1 MLDTSNHFL
10 KSFRLKRYIGYAL
23 IFFVLVVTPFIRID
37 GAHLF
42 LISFEYKQV
51 HFLGEIWN
59 AEELQIMPFMVILLF
74 IGIFFITT
82 SLGRVWC
89 GWACPQT
96 FLRVLYRDVIET
108 KIFKLHKKISN
119 KQEVAKDSPSYK
131 VRKALSVLLFA
142 PIVAG
147 LMMVFFFYFIAPE
160 DFFLY
165 LKNPS
170 EHFIAMGFW
179 LVSALV
185 VLFDIVVVAERFCIY
200 LCPYARVQSVL
211 YDNDTLNP
219 IYDEKRG
226 GELYDTQGNLYP
238 LPPKKRS
245 VENECVNCRHC
256 VQVCPT
262 HIDIR
267 KGMQLECINCLE
279 CVDACTITMSK
290 YNRPSLIQWSS
301 TNATNTH
308 KKVRLMRL
316 KTMAYM
322 VVIAIVVSLLVI
334 TSLKKERM
342 LLDINRNSDLYELRS
357 SGYVDNDYVFLFHN
371 TDNKDHEFYFKILG
385 HESIKIKKPLEPI
398 TIKAGQK
405 IKAVVI
411 LRKPLNNNIQVTEHK
426 RTKDTIIPI
435 RVQAYSTDDKK
446 ITIERETVFIMPSQG
461 LSLRD

>member
-1 MLDTSNHFL
+1 MLESSSHFL
-10 KSFRLKRYIGYAL
+10 KSFRLKRYIG
-23 IFFVLVVTPFIRID
+23 FVLISLALLITPFIRID

-42 LISFEYKQV
+42 LISFEHKQL
-51 HFLGEIWN
+51 HFLGKIFS
-59 AEELQIMPFMVILLF
+59 AEELQILPFMVILLF

-119 KQEVAKDSPSYK
+119 KQESPKNTPSYK
-131 VRKALSVLLFA
+131 IRKVLSVLLFA

-147 LMMVFFFYFIAPE
+147 LMMLFFFYFIAPE
-160 DFFLY
+160 DFFSY

-170 EHFIAMGFW
+170 EHPVAMGFW
-179 LVSALV
+179 LFSTAV

-226 GELYDTQGNLYP
+226 GALYDNQGHLYP
-238 LPPKKRS
+238 LSPKKRS
-245 VENECVNCRHC
+245 AENECVNCLHC

-267 KGMQLECINCLE
+267 KGLQLECINCLE
-279 CVDACTITMSK
+279 CVDACTITMAK

-301 TNATNTH
+301 TNATNTRQ
-308 KKVRLMRL
+308 KVRLVRL
-316 KTMAYM
+316 KTIAYM
-322 VVIAIVVSLLVI
+322 GVIAIVIALLVI
-334 TSLKKERM
+334 TSFKKERM
-342 LLDINRNSDLYELRS
+342 LLDINRNSNLYELRS

-385 HESIKIKKPLEPI
+385 QKDIKIKKPLTPI
-398 TIKAGQK
+398 MVKAGQK
-405 IKAVVI
+405 IKVVVI
-411 LRKPLNNNIQVTEHK
+411 LRKPLKSAEQK
-426 RTKDTIIPI
+426 RAKDTLTPI
-435 RVQAYSTDDKK
+435 TIQAYSTDDKN
-446 ITIERETVFIMPSQG
+446 IMVERESVFIAPSE
-461 LSLRD
+461 D

>member
-1 MLDTSNHFL
+1 MLESSSHFL
-10 KSFRLKRYIGYAL
+10 KSFRLKRYIG
-23 IFFVLVVTPFIRID
+23 FVLISLALLITPFIRID

-42 LISFEYKQV
+42 LISFEHKQL
-51 HFLGEIWN
+51 HFLGKIFS
-59 AEELQIMPFMVILLF
+59 AEELQILPFMVILLF

-119 KQEVAKDSPSYK
+119 KQESPKNTPSYK
-131 VRKALSVLLFA
+131 IRKVLSVLLFA
-142 PIVAG
+142 PVVAG
-147 LMMVFFFYFIAPE
+147 LMMLFFFYFIAPE
-160 DFFLY
+160 DFFIY

-170 EHFIAMGFW
+170 EHPVAMGFW
-179 LVSALV
+179 LFSTAV

-226 GELYDTQGNLYP
+226 GALYDNQGHLYP
-238 LPPKKRS
+238 LSPKKRS
-245 VENECVNCRHC
+245 AENECVNCLHC

-267 KGMQLECINCLE
+267 KGLQLECINCLE
-279 CVDACTITMSK
+279 CVDACTITMAK

-301 TNATNTH
+301 TNATNTCQ
-308 KKVRLMRL
+308 KVRLVRL
-316 KTMAYM
+316 KTIAYM
-322 VVIAIVVSLLVI
+322 GVIAIVIALLVI
-334 TSLKKERM
+334 TSFKKERM
-342 LLDINRNSDLYELRS
+342 LLDINRNSNLYELRS

-385 HESIKIKKPLEPI
+385 QKDIKIKKPLTPI
-398 TIKAGQK
+398 MVKAGQK
-405 IKAVVI
+405 IKVVVI
-411 LRKPLNNNIQVTEHK
+411 LRKPLKSAEQK
-426 RTKDTIIPI
+426 RAKDTLTPI
-435 RVQAYSTDDKK
+435 TIQAYSTDDKN
-446 ITIERETVFIMPSQG
+446 IMVERESVFIAPSE
-461 LSLRD
+461 D

>member
-1 MLDTSNHFL
+1 MRMLESSSHFL
-10 KSFRLKRYIGYAL
+10 KSFRLKRYIGFLLISLAL
-23 IFFVLVVTPFIRID
+23 LITPFIRID

-42 LISFEYKQV
+42 LISFEHKQL
-51 HFLGEIWN
+51 HFLGKIFS

-119 KQEVAKDSPSYK
+119 KQESAKNTPSYK
-131 VRKALSVLLFA
+131 IRKILSVLLFA
-142 PIVAG
+142 PVVVG
-147 LMMVFFFYFIAPE
+147 LMMLFFFYFIAPE
-160 DFFLY
+160 DFFMY

-170 EHFIAMGFW
+170 EHPVAMGFW
-179 LVSALV
+179 LFSAAV

-226 GELYDTQGNLYP
+226 GVLYDNQGNLYP
-238 LPPKKRS
+238 LSPKKRS
-245 VENECVNCRHC
+245 AENECVNCLHC

-267 KGMQLECINCLE
+267 KGLQLECINCLE

-301 TNATNTH
+301 TNATNTRQ
-308 KKVRLMRL
+308 KVHLVRL
-316 KTMAYM
+316 KTIAYM
-322 VVIAIVVSLLVI
+322 GVIAIVSALLVI
-334 TSLKKERM
+334 TSFKKERM
-342 LLDINRNSDLYELRS
+342 LLDINRNSDLYETRLQ
-357 SGYVDNDYVFLFHN
+357 GYVDNDYVFLFHN

-385 HESIKIKKPLEPI
+385 QKDIQIKKPLTPI
-398 TIKAGQK
+398 MVKAGQK

-411 LRKPLNNNIQVTEHK
+411 LRKPLKSAEQK
-426 RTKDTIIPI
+426 RAKDILTPI
-435 RVQAYSTDDKK
+435 RIQAYSTDDKN
-446 ITIERETVFIMPSQG
+446 IMVERGSVFIAPSE
-461 LSLRD
+461 D

>member
-1 MLDTSNHFL
+1 MRMLESSSHFL
-10 KSFRLKRYIGYAL
+10 KSFRLKRYIG
-23 IFFVLVVTPFIRID
+23 FVLISLALLITPFIRID

-42 LISFEYKQV
+42 LISFEHKQL
-51 HFLGEIWN
+51 HFLGKIFS
-59 AEELQIMPFMVILLF
+59 AEELQILPFMVILLF

-119 KQEVAKDSPSYK
+119 KQESPKNTPSYK
-131 VRKALSVLLFA
+131 IRKVLSVLLFA
-142 PIVAG
+142 PVVAG
-147 LMMVFFFYFIAPE
+147 LMMLFFFYFIAPE
-160 DFFLY
+160 DFFIY

-170 EHFIAMGFW
+170 EHPVAMGFW
-179 LVSALV
+179 LFSAAV

-226 GELYDTQGNLYP
+226 GALYDNQGHLYP
-238 LPPKKRS
+238 LSPKKRS
-245 VENECVNCRHC
+245 TENECVNCLHC

-267 KGMQLECINCLE
+267 KGLQLECINCLE
-279 CVDACTITMSK
+279 CVDACTITMAK

-301 TNATNTH
+301 TNATNTRQ
-308 KKVRLMRL
+308 KVRLVRL
-316 KTMAYM
+316 KTIAYM
-322 VVIAIVVSLLVI
+322 GVIAIVIALLVI
-334 TSLKKERM
+334 TSFKKERM
-342 LLDINRNSDLYELRS
+342 LLDINRNSDLYETRLQ
-357 SGYVDNDYVFLFHN
+357 GYVDNDYVFLFHN

-385 HESIKIKKPLEPI
+385 QKDIKIKKPLTPI
-398 TIKAGQK
+398 MVKAGQK

-411 LRKPLNNNIQVTEHK
+411 LRKPLKSAEQK
-426 RTKDTIIPI
+426 RAKDTLTPI
-435 RVQAYSTDDKK
+435 TIQAYSTDDKN
-446 ITIERETVFIMPSQG
+446 IMVERESVFIAPSE
-461 LSLRD
+461 D

>member
-1 MLDTSNHFL
+1 MLESSSHFL
-10 KSFRLKRYIGYAL
+10 KSFRLKRYIG
-23 IFFVLVVTPFIRID
+23 FVLISLALLITPFIRID

-42 LISFEYKQV
+42 LISFEHKQL
-51 HFLGEIWN
+51 HFLGKIFS
-59 AEELQIMPFMVILLF
+59 AEELQILPFMVILLF

-82 SLGRVWC
+82 RLGRVWC

-119 KQEVAKDSPSYK
+119 KQESPKNTPSYK
-131 VRKALSVLLFA
+131 IRKVLSVLLFA

-147 LMMVFFFYFIAPE
+147 LMMLFFFYFIAPE
-160 DFFLY
+160 DFFSY

-170 EHFIAMGFW
+170 EHPVAMGFW
-179 LVSALV
+179 LFSAAV

-226 GELYDTQGNLYP
+226 GALYDNQGHLYP
-238 LPPKKRS
+238 LSPKKRS
-245 VENECVNCRHC
+245 AENECVNCLHC

-267 KGMQLECINCLE
+267 KGLQLECINCLE
-279 CVDACTITMSK
+279 CVDACTITMAK

-301 TNATNTH
+301 TNATNTRQ
-308 KKVRLMRL
+308 KVRLVRL
-316 KTMAYM
+316 KTIAYM
-322 VVIAIVVSLLVI
+322 GVIAIVIALLVI
-334 TSLKKERM
+334 TSFKKERM
-342 LLDINRNSDLYELRS
+342 LLDINRNSNLYELRS

-385 HESIKIKKPLEPI
+385 QKDIKIKKPLTPI
-398 TIKAGQK
+398 MVKAGQK

-411 LRKPLNNNIQVTEHK
+411 LRKPLKSAEYK
-426 RTKDTIIPI
+426 RAKDTLTPI
-435 RVQAYSTDDKK
+435 TIQAYSTDDKN
-446 ITIERETVFIMPSQG
+446 IMVERESVFIAPSE
-461 LSLRD
+461 D

>member
-1 MLDTSNHFL
+1 MLESSSHFL
-10 KSFRLKRYIGYAL
+10 KSFRLKRYIG
-23 IFFVLVVTPFIRID
+23 FVLISLALLITPFIRID

-42 LISFEYKQV
+42 LISFEHKQL
-51 HFLGEIWN
+51 HFLGKIFS
-59 AEELQIMPFMVILLF
+59 AEELQILPFMVILLF

-119 KQEVAKDSPSYK
+119 KQESPKNTPSYK
-131 VRKALSVLLFA
+131 IRKVLSVLLFA
-142 PIVAG
+142 PVVAG
-147 LMMVFFFYFIAPE
+147 LMMLFFFYFIAPE
-160 DFFLY
+160 DFFSY

-170 EHFIAMGFW
+170 EHPVAMGFW
-179 LVSALV
+179 LFSAAV

-226 GELYDTQGNLYP
+226 GALYDNQGHLYP
-238 LPPKKRS
+238 LSPKKRS
-245 VENECVNCRHC
+245 AENECVNCLHC

-267 KGMQLECINCLE
+267 KGLQLECINCLE
-279 CVDACTITMSK
+279 CVDACTITMAK

-301 TNATNTH
+301 TNATNMRQ
-308 KKVRLMRL
+308 KVRLVRL
-316 KTMAYM
+316 KTIAY
-322 VVIAIVVSLLVI
+322 VGVIAIVIALLVI
-334 TSLKKERM
+334 TSFKKERM
-342 LLDINRNSDLYELRS
+342 LLDINRNSNLYELRS

-385 HESIKIKKPLEPI
+385 QKEIHIKKPLTPI
-398 TIKAGQK
+398 MVKAGQK
-405 IKAVVI
+405 IKVVVI
-411 LRKPLNNNIQVTEHK
+411 LRKPLKNAEQK
-426 RTKDTIIPI
+426 RAKDALTPITI
-435 RVQAYSTDDKK
+435 QAYSTDDKN
-446 ITIERETVFIMPSQG
+446 IMVERESVFIAPSE
-461 LSLRD
+461 D

>member
-1 MLDTSNHFL
+1 MLESSSHFL
-10 KSFRLKRYIGYAL
+10 KSFRLKRYIGFLLISLAL
-23 IFFVLVVTPFIRID
+23 LITPFVRID

-42 LISFEYKQV
+42 LISFEHKQL
-51 HFLGEIWN
+51 HFLGKIFS
-59 AEELQIMPFMVILLF
+59 AEELQILPFMVILLF

-119 KQEVAKDSPSYK
+119 KQESPKNTPSYK
-131 VRKALSVLLFA
+131 IRKALSVLLFA
-142 PIVAG
+142 PVVAG
-147 LMMVFFFYFIAPE
+147 LMMLFFFYFIAPE
-160 DFFLY
+160 DFFMY

-170 EHFIAMGFW
+170 DHPIAMGFW
-179 LVSALV
+179 LFSALV

-226 GELYDTQGNLYP
+226 GVLYDNQGRLFP

-245 VENECVNCRHC
+245 AENECVNCLHC

-267 KGMQLECINCLE
+267 KGLQLECINCLE
-279 CVDACTITMSK
+279 CVDACTITMAK

-301 TNATNTH
+301 TNATNTRQ
-308 KKVRLMRL
+308 KVRLVRL
-316 KTMAYM
+316 KTIAYM
-322 VVIAIVVSLLVI
+322 GVIAIVVALLAI
-334 TSLKKERM
+334 TSFKKERM

-385 HESIKIKKPLEPI
+385 QKDIHIKKPLNPI
-398 TIKAGQK
+398 AIKAGQK

-411 LRKPLNNNIQVTEHK
+411 LRKPLKGNATEYK
-426 RTKDTIIPI
+426 RAKDILIPI
-435 RVQAYSTDDKK
+435 MIQAYSADDKN
-446 ITIERETVFIMPSQG
+446 ITIERESVFIAPSE
-461 LSLRD
+461 D

>member
-1 MLDTSNHFL
+1 MLESSSHFL
-10 KSFRLKRYIGYAL
+10 KSFRLKRYIR
-23 IFFVLVVTPFIRID
+23 FVLISLALLITPFIRID

-42 LISFEYKQV
+42 LISFEHKQL
-51 HFLGEIWN
+51 HFLGKIFS
-59 AEELQIMPFMVILLF
+59 AEELQILPFMVILLF

-119 KQEVAKDSPSYK
+119 KQESPKNTPSYK
-131 VRKALSVLLFA
+131 IRKVLSVLLFA
-142 PIVAG
+142 PVVAG
-147 LMMVFFFYFIAPE
+147 LMMLFFFYFIAPE
-160 DFFLY
+160 DFFSY

-170 EHFIAMGFW
+170 EHPVAMGFW
-179 LVSALV
+179 LFSAAV

-226 GELYDTQGNLYP
+226 GALYDNQGNLYP
-238 LPPKKRS
+238 LSPKKRS
-245 VENECVNCRHC
+245 AENECVNCLHC

-267 KGMQLECINCLE
+267 KGLQLECINCLE

-301 TNATNTH
+301 TNATNTRQ
-308 KKVRLMRL
+308 KVRLVRL
-316 KTMAYM
+316 KTIAYM
-322 VVIAIVVSLLVI
+322 GVIAIVIVLLVI
-334 TSLKKERM
+334 TSFKKEHM
-342 LLDINRNSDLYELRS
+342 LLDINRNSDLYETRLQ
-357 SGYVDNDYVFLFHN
+357 GYVDNDYVFLFHN

-385 HESIKIKKPLEPI
+385 QKDIKIKKPLTPI
-398 TIKAGQK
+398 MVKAGQK
-405 IKAVVI
+405 IKVVVI
-411 LRKPLNNNIQVTEHK
+411 LRKPLKSAEQK
-426 RTKDTIIPI
+426 RTKDTLTPI
-435 RVQAYSTDDKK
+435 TIQAYSTDDKN
-446 ITIERETVFIMPSQG
+446 IMVERESVFIVPSE
-461 LSLRD
+461 D

>member
-1 MLDTSNHFL
+1 MRMLESSSHFL
-10 KSFRLKRYIGYAL
+10 KSFRLKRYIGFLLISLAL
-23 IFFVLVVTPFIRID
+23 LITPFIRID

-42 LISFEYKQV
+42 LISFEHKQL
-51 HFLGEIWN
+51 HFLGKIFS

-119 KQEVAKDSPSYK
+119 KQESAKNTPSYK
-131 VRKALSVLLFA
+131 IRKILSVLLFA
-142 PIVAG
+142 PVVVG
-147 LMMVFFFYFIAPE
+147 LMMLFFFYFIAPE
-160 DFFLY
+160 DFFMY

-170 EHFIAMGFW
+170 EHPVAMGFW
-179 LVSALV
+179 LFSAAV

-226 GELYDTQGNLYP
+226 GVLYDNQGNLYP
-238 LPPKKRS
+238 LSPKKRNA
-245 VENECVNCRHC
+245 ENECVNCLHC

-267 KGMQLECINCLE
+267 KGLQLECINCLE

-308 KKVRLMRL
+308 QKVHLMRL
-316 KTMAYM
+316 KTIAYM
-322 VVIAIVVSLLVI
+322 GVIAIVSALLVI
-334 TSLKKERM
+334 TSFKKERM
-342 LLDINRNSDLYELRS
+342 LLDINRNSDLYETRLQ
-357 SGYVDNDYVFLFHN
+357 GYVDNDYVFLFHN

-385 HESIKIKKPLEPI
+385 QKDIQIKKPLTPVMV
-398 TIKAGQK
+398 KAGQK

-411 LRKPLNNNIQVTEHK
+411 LRKPLKSAEQK
-426 RTKDTIIPI
+426 RAKDTLTPI
-435 RVQAYSTDDKK
+435 KIQAYSTDDKN
-446 ITIERETVFIMPSQG
+446 IMVERGSVFIAPSE
-461 LSLRD
+461 D

>member
-1 MLDTSNHFL
+1 MRMLESSSHFL
-10 KSFRLKRYIGYAL
+10 KSFRLKRYIG
-23 IFFVLVVTPFIRID
+23 FVLISLALLITPFIRID

-42 LISFEYKQV
+42 LISFEHKQL
-51 HFLGEIWN
+51 HFLGKIFS
-59 AEELQIMPFMVILLF
+59 AEELQILPFMVILLF

-119 KQEVAKDSPSYK
+119 KQESPKNTPSYK
-131 VRKALSVLLFA
+131 IRKVLSVLLFA
-142 PIVAG
+142 PVVAG
-147 LMMVFFFYFIAPE
+147 LMMLFFFYFIAPE
-160 DFFLY
+160 DFFIY

-170 EHFIAMGFW
+170 EHPVAMGFW
-179 LVSALV
+179 LFSAAV

-226 GELYDTQGNLYP
+226 GALYDNQGHLYP
-238 LPPKKRS
+238 LSPKKRS
-245 VENECVNCRHC
+245 AENECVNCLHC

-267 KGMQLECINCLE
+267 KGLQLECINCLE
-279 CVDACTITMSK
+279 CVDACTITMAK

-308 KKVRLMRL
+308 QKVRLVRL
-316 KTMAYM
+316 KTIAYM
-322 VVIAIVVSLLVI
+322 GVIAIVIALLVI
-334 TSLKKERM
+334 TSFKKERM
-342 LLDINRNSDLYELRS
+342 LLDINRNSNLYELRS

-385 HESIKIKKPLEPI
+385 QKDIKIKKPLTPI
-398 TIKAGQK
+398 MVKAGQK
-405 IKAVVI
+405 IKVVVI
-411 LRKPLNNNIQVTEHK
+411 LRKPLKSAEQK
-426 RTKDTIIPI
+426 CAKDTLTPI
-435 RVQAYSTDDKK
+435 TIQAYSTDDKN
-446 ITIERETVFIMPSQG
+446 IMVERESVFIAPSE
-461 LSLRD
+461 D

>member
-1 MLDTSNHFL
+1 MLESSSHFL
-10 KSFRLKRYIGYAL
+10 KSFRLKRYIGFLLISLAL
-23 IFFVLVVTPFIRID
+23 LITPFIRID

-42 LISFEYKQV
+42 LISFEHKQL
-51 HFLGEIWN
+51 HFLGKIFS

-119 KQEVAKDSPSYK
+119 KQESAKNTPSYK
-131 VRKALSVLLFA
+131 IRKILSVLLFA
-142 PIVAG
+142 PVVVG
-147 LMMVFFFYFIAPE
+147 LMMLFFFYFIAPE
-160 DFFLY
+160 DFFMY

-170 EHFIAMGFW
+170 EHPVAMGFW
-179 LVSALV
+179 LFSAAV

-226 GELYDTQGNLYP
+226 GVLYDNQGNLYP
-238 LPPKKRS
+238 LSPKKRNA
-245 VENECVNCRHC
+245 ENECVNCLHC

-267 KGMQLECINCLE
+267 KGLQLECINCLE

-308 KKVRLMRL
+308 QKVHLMRL
-316 KTMAYM
+316 KTIAYM
-322 VVIAIVVSLLVI
+322 GVIAIVSALLVI
-334 TSLKKERM
+334 TSFKKERM
-342 LLDINRNSDLYELRS
+342 LLDINRNSDLYETRLQ
-357 SGYVDNDYVFLFHN
+357 GYVDNDYVFLFHN

-385 HESIKIKKPLEPI
+385 QKDIQIKKPLTPVMV
-398 TIKAGQK
+398 KAGQK

-411 LRKPLNNNIQVTEHK
+411 LRKPLKSAEQK
-426 RTKDTIIPI
+426 RAKDTLTPI
-435 RVQAYSTDDKK
+435 KIQAYSTDDKN
-446 ITIERETVFIMPSQG
+446 IMVERGSVFIAPSE
-461 LSLRD
+461 D

>member
-1 MLDTSNHFL
+1 MLESSSHFL
-10 KSFRLKRYIGYAL
+10 KSFRLKRYIG
-23 IFFVLVVTPFIRID
+23 FVLISLALLITPFIRID

-42 LISFEYKQV
+42 LISFEHKQL
-51 HFLGEIWN
+51 HFLGKIFS
-59 AEELQIMPFMVILLF
+59 AEELQILPFMVILLF

-119 KQEVAKDSPSYK
+119 KQESPKNTPSYK
-131 VRKALSVLLFA
+131 IRKVLSVLLFA
-142 PIVAG
+142 PVVAG
-147 LMMVFFFYFIAPE
+147 LMMLFFFYFIAPE
-160 DFFLY
+160 DFFSY

-170 EHFIAMGFW
+170 EHPVAMGFW
-179 LVSALV
+179 LFSAAV

-226 GELYDTQGNLYP
+226 GALYDNQGNLYP
-238 LPPKKRS
+238 LSPKKRS
-245 VENECVNCRHC
+245 AENECVNCLHC

-267 KGMQLECINCLE
+267 KGLQLECINCLE

-301 TNATNTH
+301 TNATNTRQ
-308 KKVRLMRL
+308 KVRLVRL
-316 KTMAYM
+316 KTIAYM
-322 VVIAIVVSLLVI
+322 GVIAIVIVLLVI
-334 TSLKKERM
+334 TSFKKEHM
-342 LLDINRNSDLYELRS
+342 LLDINRNSDLYETRLQ
-357 SGYVDNDYVFLFHN
+357 GYVDNDYVFLFHN

-385 HESIKIKKPLEPI
+385 QKDIKIKKPLTPI
-398 TIKAGQK
+398 MVKAGQK
-405 IKAVVI
+405 IKVVVI
-411 LRKPLNNNIQVTEHK
+411 LRKPLKSAEQK
-426 RTKDTIIPI
+426 RTKDTLTPI
-435 RVQAYSTDDKK
+435 TIQAYSTDDKN
-446 ITIERETVFIMPSQG
+446 IMVERESVFIVPSE
-461 LSLRD
+461 D

>member
-1 MLDTSNHFL
+1 MLDATNHFL

-23 IFFVLVVTPFIRID
+23 IFLALVITPFIRID

-51 HFLGEIWN
+51 HFLGKIWN
-59 AEELQIMPFMVILLF
+59 ASEMQIMPFMVILLF

-82 SLGRVWC
+82 MLGRVWC

-108 KIFKLHKKISN
+108 KIFKLHKKINN
-119 KQEVAKDSPSYK
+119 KQEMAQDTLSYK
-131 VRKALSVLLFA
+131 LRKMLSVLLFA

-165 LKNPS
+165 LKNPL
-170 EHFIAMGFW
+170 EHPIAMGFW
-179 LVSALV
+179 LISALV

-219 IYDEKRG
+219 IYNEERG
-226 GELYDTQGNLYP
+226 GVVYEPNGILNP
-238 LPPKKRS
+238 LPPKKRN

-267 KGMQLECINCLE
+267 KGLQLECINCLE

-316 KTMAYM
+316 KTIAYI
-322 VVIAIVVSLLVI
+322 VVIAIVVGLLAI
-334 TSLKKERM
+334 TSFKKERM

-357 SGYVDNDYVFLFHN
+357 SGYVDNDYVFLFNN
-371 TDNKDHEFYFKILG
+371 TDIKNHSFYFKILG
-385 HESIKIKKPLEPI
+385 HDEIKIKKPLEPI

-411 LRKPLNNNIQVTEHK
+411 LRKPLENPTQVTERHIK
-426 RTKDTIIPI
+426 RTRDAITPI
-435 RVQAYSTDDKK
+435 KIQAYSIDDKK
-446 ITIERETVFIMPSQG
+446 ITIERETIFIAPNS
-461 LSLRD
+461 SKD

>member
-1 MLDTSNHFL
+1 MRMLESSSHFL
-10 KSFRLKRYIGYAL
+10 KSFRLKRYIG
-23 IFFVLVVTPFIRID
+23 FVLISLALLITPFIRID

-42 LISFEYKQV
+42 LISFEHKQL
-51 HFLGEIWN
+51 HFLGKIFS
-59 AEELQIMPFMVILLF
+59 AEELQILPFMVILLF

-119 KQEVAKDSPSYK
+119 KQESPKNTPSYK
-131 VRKALSVLLFA
+131 IRKVLSVLLFA
-142 PIVAG
+142 PVVAG
-147 LMMVFFFYFIAPE
+147 LMMLFFFYFIAPE
-160 DFFLY
+160 DFFIY

-170 EHFIAMGFW
+170 EHPVAMGFW
-179 LVSALV
+179 LFSAAV

-226 GELYDTQGNLYP
+226 GALYDNQGHLYP
-238 LPPKKRS
+238 LSPKKRS
-245 VENECVNCRHC
+245 AENECVNCLHC

-267 KGMQLECINCLE
+267 KGLQLECINCLE
-279 CVDACTITMSK
+279 CVDACTITMAK

-301 TNATNTH
+301 TNATNTRQ
-308 KKVRLMRL
+308 KVRLVRL
-316 KTMAYM
+316 KTIAYM
-322 VVIAIVVSLLVI
+322 GVIAIVIALLVI
-334 TSLKKERM
+334 TSFKKERM
-342 LLDINRNSDLYELRS
+342 LLDINRNSNLYELRS

-385 HESIKIKKPLEPI
+385 QKDIKIKKPLTPI
-398 TIKAGQK
+398 MVKAGQK
-405 IKAVVI
+405 IKVVVI
-411 LRKPLNNNIQVTEHK
+411 LRKPLKSAEQK
-426 RTKDTIIPI
+426 RAKDTLTPI
-435 RVQAYSTDDKK
+435 TIQAYSTDDKN
-446 ITIERETVFIMPSQG
+446 IMVERESVFIAPSE
-461 LSLRD
+461 D

>member
-1 MLDTSNHFL
+1 MLESSSHFL
-10 KSFRLKRYIGYAL
+10 KSFRLKRYIG
-23 IFFVLVVTPFIRID
+23 FVLISLALLITPFIRID

-42 LISFEYKQV
+42 LISFEHKQL
-51 HFLGEIWN
+51 HFLGKIFS
-59 AEELQIMPFMVILLF
+59 AEELQILPFMVILLF

-119 KQEVAKDSPSYK
+119 KQESPKNTPSYK
-131 VRKALSVLLFA
+131 IRKVLSVLLFA

-147 LMMVFFFYFIAPE
+147 LMMLFFFYFIAPE
-160 DFFLY
+160 DFFSY

-170 EHFIAMGFW
+170 EHPVAMGFW
-179 LVSALV
+179 LFSAAV

-226 GELYDTQGNLYP
+226 GVLYDNQGHLYP
-238 LPPKKRS
+238 LSPKKRS
-245 VENECVNCRHC
+245 AENECVNCLHC

-267 KGMQLECINCLE
+267 KGLQLECINCLE
-279 CVDACTITMSK
+279 CVDACTITMAK

-301 TNATNTH
+301 TNATNTRQ
-308 KKVRLMRL
+308 KVRLVRL
-316 KTMAYM
+316 KTIAYM
-322 VVIAIVVSLLVI
+322 GVIAIVIALLVI
-334 TSLKKERM
+334 TSFKKERM
-342 LLDINRNSDLYELRS
+342 LLDINRNSNLYELRS

-385 HESIKIKKPLEPI
+385 QKDIKIKKPLTPI
-398 TIKAGQK
+398 MVKAGQK
-405 IKAVVI
+405 IKVVVI
-411 LRKPLNNNIQVTEHK
+411 LRKPLKSAEQK
-426 RTKDTIIPI
+426 RAKDTLTPI
-435 RVQAYSTDDKK
+435 TIQAYSTDDKN
-446 ITIERETVFIMPSQG
+446 IMVERESVFIAPSE
-461 LSLRD
+461 D

>member
-1 MLDTSNHFL
+1 MLESSSHFL
-10 KSFRLKRYIGYAL
+10 KSFRLKRYIG
-23 IFFVLVVTPFIRID
+23 FVLISLALLITPFIRID

-42 LISFEYKQV
+42 LISFEHKQL
-51 HFLGEIWN
+51 HFLGKIFS
-59 AEELQIMPFMVILLF
+59 AEELQILPFMVILLF

-119 KQEVAKDSPSYK
+119 KQESPKNTPSYK
-131 VRKALSVLLFA
+131 IRKVLSVLLFA

-147 LMMVFFFYFIAPE
+147 LMMLFFFYFIAPE
-160 DFFLY
+160 DFFSY

-170 EHFIAMGFW
+170 EHPVAMGFW
-179 LVSALV
+179 LFSAAV

-226 GELYDTQGNLYP
+226 GALYDNQGHLYP
-238 LPPKKRS
+238 LSPKKRS
-245 VENECVNCRHC
+245 AENECVNCLHC

-267 KGMQLECINCLE
+267 KGLQLECINCLE
-279 CVDACTITMSK
+279 CVDACTITMAK

-301 TNATNTH
+301 TNATNTRQ
-308 KKVRLMRL
+308 KVRLVRL
-316 KTMAYM
+316 KTIAYM
-322 VVIAIVVSLLVI
+322 GVIAIVIALLVI
-334 TSLKKERM
+334 TSFKKERM
-342 LLDINRNSDLYELRS
+342 LLDINRNSNLYELRS

-385 HESIKIKKPLEPI
+385 QKDIKIKKPLTPI
-398 TIKAGQK
+398 MVKAGQK
-405 IKAVVI
+405 IKVVVI
-411 LRKPLNNNIQVTEHK
+411 LRKPLKSAEQK
-426 RTKDTIIPI
+426 RAKDTLTPI
-435 RVQAYSTDDKK
+435 TIQAYSTDDKN
-446 ITIERETVFIMPSQG
+446 IMVERESVFIAPSE
-461 LSLRD
+461 D

>member
-1 MLDTSNHFL
+1 MRMLESSSHFL
-10 KSFRLKRYIGYAL
+10 KSFRLKRYIG
-23 IFFVLVVTPFIRID
+23 FVLISLALLITPFIRID

-42 LISFEYKQV
+42 LISFEHKQL
-51 HFLGEIWN
+51 HFLGKIFS
-59 AEELQIMPFMVILLF
+59 AEELQILPFMVILLF

-119 KQEVAKDSPSYK
+119 KQESPKNTPSYK
-131 VRKALSVLLFA
+131 IRKVLSVLLFA
-142 PIVAG
+142 PVVAG
-147 LMMVFFFYFIAPE
+147 LMMLFFFYFIAPE
-160 DFFLY
+160 DFFIY

-170 EHFIAMGFW
+170 EHPVAMGFW
-179 LVSALV
+179 LFSAAV

-226 GELYDTQGNLYP
+226 GALYDNQGHLYP
-238 LPPKKRS
+238 LSPKKRS
-245 VENECVNCRHC
+245 AENECVNCLHC

-267 KGMQLECINCLE
+267 KGLQLECINCLE
-279 CVDACTITMSK
+279 CVDACTITMAK

-308 KKVRLMRL
+308 QKVRLVRL
-316 KTMAYM
+316 KTIAYM
-322 VVIAIVVSLLVI
+322 GVIAIVIALLVI
-334 TSLKKERM
+334 TSFKKERM
-342 LLDINRNSDLYELRS
+342 LLDINRNSNLYELRS

-385 HESIKIKKPLEPI
+385 QKDIKIKKPLTPI
-398 TIKAGQK
+398 MVKAGQK
-405 IKAVVI
+405 IKVVVI
-411 LRKPLNNNIQVTEHK
+411 LRKPLKSAEQK
-426 RTKDTIIPI
+426 RAKDTLTPI
-435 RVQAYSTDDKK
+435 TIQAYSTDDKN
-446 ITIERETVFIMPSQG
+446 IMVERESVFIVPSE
-461 LSLRD
+461 D